1 MKILF
6 ALLAAL
12 LLTFPAFATATVDAE
27 TAATAK
33 AYPDAPVDAETSATA
48 KASTESASSSKPLNP
63 EPLNLEPQVL
73 EHASAEHAVEVPHK
87 STGQKIAEV
96 LRDKGLSEE
105 TTIIAISTLPIVE
118 LRGAVPVG
126 HLLLP
131 DTDTSTRIGRD
142 DLMRA
147 GRIFLYAVLGNM
159 IPVPFILLLLGPVS
173 SLCMKVPIGK
183 RFFEWLFARTRRK
196 TADIE
201 KYETLGL
208 TVFVAIPLPVTGAWT
223 GAMAGWLMGLSFP
236 HAMVSIFLGVLIA
249 GVIMTALSLLGW
261 MGAAIAGVVLL
272 TLFLSVLAKALKKG
286 DPAGAGDRTP

>member
-1 MKILF
+1 MKTLYSLLVLLF
-6 ALLAAL
+6 LAL
-12 LLTFPAFATATVDAE
+12 PAFAADPVNAE
-27 TAATAK
+27 S
-33 AYPDAPVDAETSATA
+33 SATA
-48 KASTESASSSKPLNP
+48 KASQESDPSS

-73 EHASAEHAVEVPHK
+73 ERASAEHAVEMPHK

-105 TTIIAISTLPIVE
+105 ATIIAISTLPIVE
-118 LRGAVPVG
+118 LRGAIPVG
-126 HLLLP
+126 HLLSE
-131 DTDTSTRIGRD
+131 DTNPSTRIGMD
-142 DLMRA
+142 DLKRA
-147 GRIFLYAVLGNM
+147 GRIFILAVLGNM
-159 IPVPFILLLLGPVS
+159 IPVPFILLLLGPIS

-183 RFFEWLFARTRRK
+183 KFFEWLFARTRRK

-223 GAMAGWLMGLSFP
+223 GAMAGWLLGLSFP
-236 HAMVSIFLGVLIA
+236 HAMISIFLGVLIA

-261 MGAAIAGVVLL
+261 IGAAIAGIVLL

-286 DPAGAGDRTP
+286 